1 MPGIEG
7 ERQRSLP
14 GQDALA
20 AAEAEERPLEQRGA
34 GERKETVGVGERRR
48 SAMAMGG
55 VAFFLAPGW
64 EG

>member
-1 MPGIEG
+1 
-7 ERQRSLP
+7 
-14 GQDALA
+14 LA